1 MPFFRYVAKN
11 KYGES
16 VKGKVEAQNA
26 NQAAAELSSR
36 ELLVIDIHAL
46 TEDSFGALKA
56 ALFGIKQGDVVNFT
70 RQLAT
75 MITAGLPL
83 ASALSI
89 LVRQSKPEISRMVA
103 TLLQDIEGGN
113 TFSKALAAQKK
124 VFSRI
129 YIQLVNA
136 GETGGVLDEV
146 LERLAENMEKEKE
159 FRGKTQGALIYPI
172 IVISAMFI
180 VGGIMMVF
188 VIPKLTEMYKDFGA
202 ELPLATQILIGVSNF
217 FVKFWW
223 LVIAMIAGGIAALGN
238 WRKTD
243 AGNIAI
249 DRFLFKLPIVGELRK
264 KVILTE
270 FSRTMALLLG
280 AGVSLLQSLEIVT
293 EAVES
298 IIYRMALKQASSQ
311 VEKGVAL
318 SEAISRYDQFPP
330 ILHQMMGVGEETG
343 KLDEILL
350 KVSKYFESESEQAV
364 KNMTTAIEP
373 LIMIVLGVGV
383 GAMVIAVIMPIY
395 NLTAQF

>member
-318 SEAISRYDQFPP
+318 SEAISRYDHFPP